1 MRNKRILLSSLLV
14 AVVLCVAVVLSSR
27 NAEAEIISL
36 KPERTVVWK
45 DFLGVNAQF
54 HFFPEA
60 TYRKQMKR
68 LHELDLQWVRIAM
81 HWALLESAPG
91 RYYPPFDAATKVMGE
106 ENLKAVGFLAGS
118 APFATTA
125 PVDSPY
131 QDSFPPKDNRLY
143 SESLTNFVE
152 RYPQFDA
159 WQIWNEP
166 NLPPFWRPKEDP
178 DAYAALLHDA
188 VVTVRQ
194 RFPDKPLL
202 TAGMAYFSEMPTR
215 GMGLMLKSLL
225 DMGLANYNLI
235 VAYHPYTEY
244 PEANKPGK
252 NDFLETARYVNS
264 GLRNAGIKQIWA
276 TEWGWSSYSGPKEL
290 QAIIGMSGQADYTLR
305 RLALM
310 SALDYDRIFLFNLSD
325 LDARAS
331 VRDQS
336 YGLLD
341 LDGEPKPAFTA
352 LKNFLEVTGPR
363 LEPAEPPTFAKAPK
377 DLYSV
382 SWTRDDGKKLLM
394 VWSATAGKLHIHG
407 VHQATLYDPLRGT
420 EQVLQAESDTLVAGL
435 KPSLQLLVWD

>member
-1 MRNKRILLSSLLV
+1 MRSKRVVLSALLV
-14 AVVLCVAVVLSSR
+14 ALVLFVAVILSR
-27 NAEAEIISL
+27 NAEAEVTSL
-36 KPERTVVWK
+36 KPDRPVVWK
-45 DFLGVNAQF
+45 DFLGINAQF

-60 TYRKQMKR
+60 TYRKQMAR

-91 RYYPPFDAATKVMGE
+91 RYYPPFDAATKVMAE
-106 ENLKAVGFLAGS
+106 EKFKAVGFLSGS
-118 APFATTA
+118 APFATSA
-125 PVDSPY
+125 PASSPY

-143 SESLTNFVE
+143 SESLANFVE

-188 VVTVRQ
+188 VVTVRK

-202 TAGMAYFSEMPTR
+202 TAGMAYFSQMPTR
-215 GMGLMLKSLL
+215 GMNLMLKSLL
-225 DMGLANYNLI
+225 EKGLADYNLI
-235 VAYHPYTEY
+235 AAYHPYTEY
-244 PEANKPGK
+244 PETNELGK
-252 NDFLETARYVNS
+252 NDFVETVRYVNG
-264 GLRNAGIKQIWA
+264 GLRGEGIKQIWA
-276 TEWGWSSYSGPKEL
+276 TEWGWSSYSGPKEM
-290 QAIIGMSGQADYTLR
+290 QAIIGVSGQADYTLR

-310 SALDYDRIFLFNLSD
+310 SALDFDRIFLFNLSD

-341 LDGEPKPAFTA
+341 LNGEPKPVFSA
-352 LKNFLEVTGPR
+352 LKNFLKVTGPR
-363 LEPAEPPTFAKAPK
+363 LEPAEPPKFAQTPK

-382 SWTRDDGKKLLM
+382 SWTRGDGKKLLM
-394 VWSATAGKLHIHG
+394 AWSATAGKLHLDG
-407 VHQATLYDPLRGT
+407 VRQATLYDPLRGT
-420 EQVLQAESDTLVAGL
+420 EQVLKGEGGALVVGL

>member
-1 MRNKRILLSSLLV
+1 MRRKRIVLSVLLV
-14 AVVLCVAVVLSSR
+14 AGVLFGVTILSSR
-27 NAEAEIISL
+27 NAEAEVTSL
-36 KPERTVVWK
+36 KPSRSVVWK

-54 HFFPEA
+54 HFFPEV
-60 TYRKQMKR
+60 TYRKQMAR

-81 HWALLESAPG
+81 HWALLEAEPD
-91 RYYPPFDAATKVMGE
+91 RYYLPFDAATKVMAE
-106 ENLKAVGFLAGS
+106 QQFKAVGFLSGS
-118 APFATTA
+118 APFATSA
-125 PVDSPY
+125 PANSPY

-143 SESLTNFVE
+143 SASLTRFIE

-166 NLPPFWRPKEDP
+166 NLPPFWRPREDP

-188 VVTVRQ
+188 VLTVRK
-194 RFPDKPLL
+194 RFPDKPLV
-202 TAGMAYFSEMPTR
+202 TAGMAYFSQMPTR
-215 GMGLMLKSLL
+215 NMDLMLKSLL
-225 DMGLANYNLI
+225 EKGLADYGLI

-244 PEANKPGK
+244 PESNEVGK
-252 NDFLETARYVNS
+252 NDFLKTARLVNG
-264 GLRNAGIKQIWA
+264 GLRGEGVKQIWA
-276 TEWGWSSYSGPKEL
+276 TEWGWSSYSGPKEM
-290 QAIIGMSGQADYTLR
+290 QAIIGVSGQADYTLR

-341 LDGEPKPAFTA
+341 LEGEPKPVFHA
-352 LKNFLEVTGPR
+352 LKNFLAVTGPR
-363 LEPAEPPTFAKAPK
+363 LEPAEPPVFGQIPK

-382 SWTRDDGKKLLM
+382 AWTREDGRHLLM
-394 VWSATAGKLHIHG
+394 VWSASAGKLHLNGIR
-407 VHQATLYDPLRGT
+407 QAALYDPLRGT
-420 EQVLQAESDTLVAGL
+420 EQALKAEGDTLVVGL